1 MKRTLKVLVAG
12 FAASAL
18 LVAAPMSASAQDG
31 EDSITAIASGEAT
44 LSTVVT
50 ALTLAELAGALDDCS
65 YGPVTVFAPVD
76 SAFAA
81 LPAET
86 LGAAL
91 ADPSGL
97 LTQILL
103 YHVVPGSLDAAAV
116 TSSTSLTTA
125 QGGTIS
131 VSGAVLNGNINIIAT
146 DIAACNGIVH
156 LIDGVLIPT
165 LADETHELPETGVSS
180 TVTTMA
186 LGALVLFGGSAMLV
200 ATRRRI
206 TV

>member
-1 MKRTLKVLVAG
+1 
-12 FAASAL
+12 
-18 LVAAPMSASAQDG
+18 
-31 EDSITAIASGEAT
+31 
-44 LSTVVT
+44 
-50 ALTLAELAGALDDCS
+50 
-65 YGPVTVFAPVD
+65 VFAPVD

-131 VSGAVLNGNINIIAT
+131 VNGAVLNGDINIIAT
-146 DIAACNGIVH
+146 DINACNGIVH
-156 LIDGVLIPT
+156 LIDGVLIP
-165 LADETHELPETGVSS
+165 ALPETGLGSS
-180 TVTTMA
+180 SVTLA
-186 LGALVLFGGSAMLV
+186 LGAMVLLGGSALLV
-200 ATRRRI
+200 ATRRRVI
-206 TV
+206 A

>member
-1 MKRTLKVLVAG
+1 MKRTLKGLVAG
-12 FAASAL
+12 LAASAL

-31 EDSITAIASGEAT
+31 EESIAAIASGEAT

-50 ALTLAELAGALDDCS
+50 ALGLAGLDEPLADCS

-76 SAFAA
+76 SAFGA

-116 TSSTSLTTA
+116 VSSTSLTTA

-131 VSGAVLNGNINIIAT
+131 VNGAVLNGDINIIAT
-146 DIAACNGIVH
+146 DITACNGIVH

-165 LADETHELPETGVSS
+165 LPETGVGS
-180 TVTTMA
+180 TSTTLA

>member
-1 MKRTLKVLVAG
+1 MKRSIKGLVAG
-12 FAASAL
+12 LAASAL

-31 EDSITAIASGEAT
+31 DESITAIASAEAT

-50 ALTLAELAGALDDCS
+50 ALTLANLADTLDDCS

-131 VSGAVLNGNINIIAT
+131 VNGAVLNGDINIIAT
-146 DIAACNGIVH
+146 DINACNGIVH

-165 LADETHELPETGVSS
+165 LPETGLGSS
-180 TVTTMA
+180 SVTLA
-186 LGALVLFGGSAMLV
+186 LGAMVLLGGSALLV
-200 ATRRRI
+200 ATRRRVI
-206 TV
+206 A

>member
-1 MKRTLKVLVAG
+1 MKRSIKGLVAG
-12 FAASAL
+12 LAASAL

-31 EDSITAIASGEAT
+31 DESITAIASGEAT

-50 ALTLAELAGALDDCS
+50 ALTMANLADTLNDCS

-81 LPAET
+81 LPAAT

-131 VSGAVLNGNINIIAT
+131 VSGAVLNGDVNIIAT
-146 DIAACNGIVH
+146 DITACNGIVH

-165 LADETHELPETGVSS
+165 LPETGLGTSS
-180 TVTTMA
+180 VTLA
-186 LGALVLFGGSAMLV
+186 LGMMVILGGSALLI
-200 ATRRRI
+200 ATRRRVI
-206 TV
+206 A

>member
-1 MKRTLKVLVAG
+1 MKRSIKGLVAG
-12 FAASAL
+12 LAASAL

-31 EDSITAIASGEAT
+31 DESITAIASAEAT

-50 ALTLAELAGALDDCS
+50 ALTLANLADTLDDCS

-97 LTQILL
+97 LSQILL

-125 QGGTIS
+125 QGETIS
-131 VSGAVLNGNINIIAT
+131 VNGAVLNGDINIIAT
-146 DIAACNGIVH
+146 DVNACNGIVH

-165 LADETHELPETGVSS
+165 LPETGLGSS
-180 TVTTMA
+180 SVTLA
-186 LGALVLFGGSAMLV
+186 LGAMVLLGGSALLV
-200 ATRRRI
+200 ATRRRVI
-206 TV
+206 A

>member
-1 MKRTLKVLVAG
+1 MKRSIKGLVAG
-12 FAASAL
+12 LAASAL

-31 EDSITAIASGEAT
+31 DESITAIASAEAT

-50 ALTLAELAGALDDCS
+50 ALTLANLADTLDDCS

-131 VSGAVLNGNINIIAT
+131 VNGAVLNGDINIIAT
-146 DIAACNGIVH
+146 DINACNGIVH
-156 LIDGVLIPT
+156 LIDGVLIP
-165 LADETHELPETGVSS
+165 ALPETGLGSS
-180 TVTTMA
+180 SVTLA
-186 LGALVLFGGSAMLV
+186 LGAMVLLGGSALLV
-200 ATRRRI
+200 ATRRRVI
-206 TV
+206 A

>member
-1 MKRTLKVLVAG
+1 MKRSIKGLVAG
-12 FAASAL
+12 LAASAL

-31 EDSITAIASGEAT
+31 DESITAIASAEAT

-50 ALTLAELAGALDDCS
+50 ALTLANLADTLDDCS

-125 QGGTIS
+125 QGETIS
-131 VSGAVLNGNINIIAT
+131 VNGAVLNGDINIIAT
-146 DIAACNGIVH
+146 DVNACNGIVH

-165 LADETHELPETGVSS
+165 LPETGLGSS
-180 TVTTMA
+180 SVTLA
-186 LGALVLFGGSAMLV
+186 LGAMVLLGGSALLV
-200 ATRRRI
+200 ATRRRVI
-206 TV
+206 A

>member
-1 MKRTLKVLVAG
+1 MKRSIKGLVAG
-12 FAASAL
+12 LAASAL

-31 EDSITAIASGEAT
+31 EESITAIASAEST

-50 ALTLAELAGALDDCS
+50 ALTLANLADTLDDCS

-116 TSSTSLTTA
+116 TSATSLTTA

-131 VSGAVLNGNINIIAT
+131 VNGAVLNGDINIIAT

-165 LADETHELPETGVSS
+165 LPETGLGSSS
-180 TVTTMA
+180 TTLA
-186 LGALVLFGGSAMLV
+186 LGAMVLLGGSALLV
-200 ATRRRI
+200 ATRRRVI
-206 TV
+206 A

>member
-1 MKRTLKVLVAG
+1 MKRTLKGVVAG
-12 FAASAL
+12 LAASAL
-18 LVAAPMSASAQDG
+18 LLAAPMSASAQDG
-31 EDSITAIASGEAT
+31 DESITAIASGEAT

-50 ALTLAELAGALDDCS
+50 ALSLAGLADTLDDCA

-91 ADPSGL
+91 ADPTGL

-131 VSGAVLNGNINIIAT
+131 VNGAVLNGDINIIAT
-146 DIAACNGIVH
+146 DITACNGIVH

-165 LADETHELPETGVSS
+165 LPETGVGS
-180 TVTTMA
+180 TATTLA

>member
-1 MKRTLKVLVAG
+1 MKRTLKGLVAG
-12 FAASAL
+12 LAASAL

-31 EDSITAIASGEAT
+31 EESIAAIASGEAT

-50 ALTLAELAGALDDCS
+50 ALGLAGLAEPLADCS

-86 LGAAL
+86 LSAAL

-116 TSSTSLTTA
+116 VSSTSLTTA

-131 VSGAVLNGNINIIAT
+131 VNGAVLNGDINIIAT
-146 DIAACNGIVH
+146 DITACNGIVH

-165 LADETHELPETGVSS
+165 LPETGVGS
-180 TVTTMA
+180 TSTTLA
-186 LGALVLFGGSAMLV
+186 LGALVLFGGSALLV

>member
-1 MKRTLKVLVAG
+1 MKRSIKGLVAG
-12 FAASAL
+12 LAASAL

-31 EDSITAIASGEAT
+31 DESITAIASAEAT

-50 ALTLAELAGALDDCS
+50 ALTLANLADTLDDCS

-97 LTQILL
+97 LSQILL

-125 QGGTIS
+125 QGETIS
-131 VSGAVLNGNINIIAT
+131 VNGAVLNGDINIIAT
-146 DIAACNGIVH
+146 DINACNGIVH

-165 LADETHELPETGVSS
+165 LPETGLGSS
-180 TVTTMA
+180 SVTLA
-186 LGALVLFGGSAMLV
+186 LGAMVLLGGSALLV
-200 ATRRRI
+200 ATRRRVI
-206 TV
+206 A